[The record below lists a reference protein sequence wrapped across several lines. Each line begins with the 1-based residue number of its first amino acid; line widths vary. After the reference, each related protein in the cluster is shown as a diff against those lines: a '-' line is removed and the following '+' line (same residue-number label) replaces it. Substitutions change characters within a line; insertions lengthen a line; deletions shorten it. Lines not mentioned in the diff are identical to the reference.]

1 MNRAHHLQNPRTD
14 PVDGFLA
21 ATASAIEWFAA
32 SALNAW
38 SWYCR
43 RRVAAAT
50 YESLRSLDDRS
61 LRDLGLDRMELRSA
75 AAEAA
80 GQAERTRLQ
89 VLQRILWKPHRQ
101 ERKVHEEL

>member
-1 MNRAHHLQNPRTD
+1 MNRAHRLQHPRTD
-14 PVDGFLA
+14 PVDGALA
-21 ATASAIEWFAA
+21 SAASAIERFAA
-32 SALNAW
+32 SLWRAW

-50 YESLRSLDDRS
+50 YESLGSLDDRS

-89 VLQRILWKPHRQ
+89 VLQRIY
-101 ERKVHEEL
+101 